1 MATQTRKRFVIPKIG
16 LRNLKTAIAA
26 TICALL
32 YAIIDRNPTFACIGA
47 VFAMNNT
54 IQNSWQTGGNRLW
67 GTIIGGFTGMLFF
80 YFYHSFPPLYPNS
93 ELLSKTVFLFPG
105 IIVMILI
112 CQFFG
117 ENDAFPTGSVVFYIV
132 MLLTPDNQYVT
143 YALNRM
149 LDTGI
154 GVLMSILVN
163 IALPREL
170 FERFLSR
177 KALDEKIMQ
186 LERQRQCIDKTI
198 DRHVAELE
206 MLEQKKSR

>member
-1 MATQTRKRFVIPKIG
+1 MVTQTRKRFVIPKIG

-26 TICALL
+26 TLCALL

-80 YFYHSFPPLYPNS
+80 YFYESFPPLSPDS
-93 ELLSKTVFLFPG
+93 ELLSKIIFLFLG

-117 ENDAFPTGSVVFYIV
+117 VNDAIPSGSVVFYIV

-170 FERFLSR
+170 FERFMSR
-177 KALDEKIMQ
+177 KSLDEKIMQ
-186 LERQRQCIDKTI
+186 LEQQRQCIDKTI

-206 MLEQKKSR
+206 KLEQKKSR